1 MISCEGRDFVLKA
14 RKFNESLEDDIV
26 HWMINKIN
34 TPFKEFEKILLEG
47 YLLCYHKDFE
57 SNILLA
63 QLKNIK
69 GWEYMLSGNR
79 ENQKDIIRFINCCKS
94 FEDSEGYLKTN
105 FFSAFK
111 TKYAEFLSGPFA
123 NMMFEIISEQKNKLK
138 ILIGTSTA
146 TIEKSKYHYQ
156 RC

>member
-1 MISCEGRDFVLKA
+1 
-14 RKFNESLEDDIV
+14 
-26 HWMINKIN
+26 
-34 TPFKEFEKILLEG
+34 
-47 YLLCYHKDFE
+47 
-57 SNILLA
+57 
-63 QLKNIK
+63 
-69 GWEYMLSGNR
+69 MLSGNR

-123 NMMFEIISEQKNKLK
+123 NMMFEIILEKKNKLK
-138 ILIGTSTA
+138 ILIGNSTA